1 MRRLLSVVA
10 ASRLFPFAVVGGLF
24 LGTRLAML
32 WRFPPFLD
40 ESLYATWALR
50 VHDSVNDRFV
60 ALAYGKLPLLSWL
73 GSGFVFA
80 GIEPLDAVRLV
91 SFFAGLCSTVVVALL
106 AARLGG
112 SRAALAA

>member
-1 MRRLLSVVA
+1 MRLS
-10 ASRLFPFAVVGGLF
+10 L
-24 LGTRLAML
+24 L

-40 ESLYATWALR
+40 ESLYATWATR

-73 GSGFVFA
+73 GAGLVFA
-80 GIEPLDAVRLV
+80 GIHPLDSVRLG
-91 SFFAGLCSTVVVALL
+91 SFAAGLPSLGVVGAP

-112 SRAALAA
+112 PGAPLPSAVVYPLPPP